1 MEKALYFGSEVEVL
15 ERGYGFSKIKNRFG
29 EIRSV
34 LSKDL
39 QKPKAPRPAASA
51 LQERNMTWTPE
62 LSAFILALARSP
74 RTHLYLE
81 STTAFSK
88 RVEDKY
94 FSLTDEVIVPT
105 PGAYNIAPE
114 GKWSTEGTITFDP
127 AIQVPDSLGVVPEKD
142 GTLGS
147 VELFW
152 ALIRIGFRVGYNH
165 DVAKVLK
172 SVPAQFAV
180 AS

>member
-1 MEKALYFGSEVEVL
+1 MEKALYFGSEVDVL

-34 LSKDL
+34 RSEDL
-39 QKPKAPRPAASA
+39 KKPKAPRPAASA

-74 RTHLYLE
+74 HTHLYLE
-81 STTAFSK
+81 STTTFSK

-94 FSLTDEVIVPT
+94 FTLTDEVIVPT

-127 AIQVPDSLGVVPEKD
+127 AIQVPDSLAWCLRKM
-142 GTLGS
+142 
-147 VELFW
+147 ELSG
-152 ALIRIGFRVGYNH
+152 ALNCFG
-165 DVAKVLK
+165 L
-172 SVPAQFAV
+172 
-180 AS
+180 